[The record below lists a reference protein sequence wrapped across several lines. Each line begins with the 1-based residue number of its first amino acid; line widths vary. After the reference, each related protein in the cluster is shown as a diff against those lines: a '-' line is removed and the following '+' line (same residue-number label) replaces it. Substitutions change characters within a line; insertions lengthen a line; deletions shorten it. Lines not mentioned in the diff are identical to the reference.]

1 MLMLIG
7 LRMLVGVRP
16 VLPSSRESKLRQ
28 VEGVSM
34 LTPSML
40 LRGRVFRDRDTGR
53 CCLMMEVVLEFDTME
68 EAMETMEK
76 LSRLETSDI
85 MSVSEWRLR
94 WSQWEKLTGSSS
106 GSDLTVTTLGPLLD
120 VSPRGPW
127 SVVTLLRFSWLE

>member
-1 MLMLIG
+1 MLMLTG

-28 VEGVSM
+28 VEGVSI

-53 CCLMMEVVLEFDTME
+53 CGLMMEVELVFDTME
-68 EAMETMEK
+68 VMEK

-85 MSVSEWRLR
+85 SVSDTE
-94 WSQWEKLTGSSS
+94 
-106 GSDLTVTTLGPLLD
+106 
-120 VSPRGPW
+120 
-127 SVVTLLRFSWLE
+127 